1 MMPHDDSRAQPP
13 FTRTFL
19 VRWADMDFNAHM
31 RNTAYLDLSADT
43 RMLFFQEHGFA
54 MREFE
59 RLRIGPVIRRDEVE
73 YFRELRL
80 LETVTVSFSLSG
92 LSNDASRMR
101 LRNEFVRED
110 GQLAA
115 KVTSTGGW
123 LDLAAR
129 RLVSPP
135 PALAEVLRSL
145 SRADDF
151 QELSSSVS

>member
-1 MMPHDDSRAQPP
+1 MTQHDDSRMQHP
-13 FTRTFL
+13 FTKAFL

-59 RLRIGPVIRRDEVE
+59 RLRIGPVVRRYELE

-80 LETVTVSFSLSG
+80 LETVTVSLSLAGLSG
-92 LSNDASRMR
+92 DASRMR

-115 KVTSTGGW
+115 TVTTTGGW

-129 RLVSPP
+129 RLISPP
-135 PALAEVLRSL
+135 AGLAEALRSL
-145 SRADDF
+145 PRADDF

>member
-1 MMPHDDSRAQPP
+1 MAQNDDSRAQPP

-43 RMLFFQEHGFA
+43 RMLFFKGHGFA

-80 LETVTVSFSLSG
+80 LETVTVSFSLAG
-92 LSNDASRMR
+92 LSGDASRMR

-123 LDLAAR
+123 LDLSAR
-129 RLVSPP
+129 RLVAPP
-135 PALAEVLRSL
+135 PALAEALRSL
-145 SRADDF
+145 ARADDF

>member
-1 MMPHDDSRAQPP
+1 MTQPADSGTPRP

-31 RNTAYLDLSADT
+31 RNTAYLDMSADT

-59 RLRIGPVIRRDEVE
+59 RLRIGPVVRRDEVE

-80 LETVTVSFSLSG
+80 LETVIVSFSIAGLSG
-92 LSNDASRMR
+92 DASRMR

-110 GQLAA
+110 GLLAA
-115 KVTSTGGW
+115 KVTTTGGW

-129 RLVSPP
+129 RLIAPP
-135 PALAEVLRSL
+135 AALAELLRSL
-145 SRADDF
+145 PRTDDF
-151 QELSSSVS
+151 QDLASSVS

>member
-1 MMPHDDSRAQPP
+1 
-13 FTRTFL
+13 
-19 VRWADMDFNAHM
+19 V
-31 RNTAYLDLSADT
+31 
-43 RMLFFQEHGFA
+43 
-54 MREFE
+54 
-59 RLRIGPVIRRDEVE
+59 RRDEVE

-80 LETVTVSFSLSG
+80 LETVTVSFSLAG
-92 LSNDASRMR
+92 LSDDASRMR

-135 PALAEVLRSL
+135 PALAEALRSL